1 MGSSANA
8 HFKSS
13 IYLQEPDQNTSR
25 FKIYQ
30 GNNANTEIP
39 SRSRGGRDI
48 FKILFR
54 DQRPPVRWHR
64 PEQALP
70 LPPNARKPCR
80 SLQTSGPVGPEVN
93 SVVRLQR
100 RPEEKKQDG
109 PARGPSAEA
118 ESAPGAQI
126 SMQVLGQESVSEKM
140 ASLSCQVGEAET
152 PPERIPQELDLQQSA
167 SGPGEQLSHVV
178 KEESDS
184 EPAFVMAPSQ
194 LLVRPEERPVRDED
208 VGASFLHAS
217 SQVSCV
223 PPCFSPSARL
233 ERDSVLGIERK
244 GEHLPEAQG
253 SLQAEGRGEQLSPR
267 ERNSGKQLGLHLP
280 NPHPGDLSMLW
291 LEEKAEAPQIGQ
303 LRASMV
309 QKHPTCRE
317 CGKTFYRNSQLLLHQ
332 RTHTREASFQS
343 PTCQRTFLRS
353 SDFVKHQRSHTG
365 EKPYKCDYCGKGF
378 SKFAGLRH
386 HKKIHTG
393 EKPYKCPVCE
403 NSFIDRSNFIRHQRV
418 HTGEKP
424 YKCSHCGKSFTEFS
438 GLRHHE
444 KIHTG
449 EKPYK
454 CPVCEKGFIQ
464 RSNFIRHQRVHTGEK
479 PYKCSHCGKSFSW
492 SSSLDKHQRSH
503 LGKKSFQ

>member
-217 SQVSCV
+217 SQVSV
-223 PPCFSPSARL
+223 KRPGASGPYKKQNGFPKYDVVHDKMASSSPVMR
-233 ERDSVLGIERK
+233 
-244 GEHLPEAQG
+244 EHLPEAQG

-353 SDFVKHQRSHTG
+353 SDFVKHQR
-365 EKPYKCDYCGKGF
+365 
-378 SKFAGLRH
+378 
-386 HKKIHTG
+386 
-393 EKPYKCPVCE
+393 
-403 NSFIDRSNFIRHQRV
+403 V